1 MHVTYINNMKVK
13 ECMKI
18 DDTIFD
24 HPETLQ
30 NEKVKLGWG

>member
-1 MHVTYINNMKVK
+1 MKHIEITQKVK

-18 DDTIFD
+18 IDTRYD

-30 NEKVKLGWG
+30 NEKVKLG